1 MADLWNKKLQNIVI
15 SNFLKVLIIEIT
27 EKVGNT
33 AEERIKFASPL
44 GVYMLIGGIYY
55 TQL

>member
-1 MADLWNKKLQNIVI
+1 MGDLWNKKLQNIVI
-15 SNFLKVLIIEIT
+15 SNFVKVLIIEIT

-44 GVYMLIGGIYY
+44 GEYMLIGGIYS

>member
-1 MADLWNKKLQNIVI
+1 MKQNNKNPAIITLTY
-15 SNFLKVLIIEIT
+15 IIEIT

-44 GVYMLIGGIYY
+44 GEYMLIGGIYS

>member
-1 MADLWNKKLQNIVI
+1 MADLWNKKLQNTVI

-44 GVYMLIGGIYY
+44 GEYMLIGGIYS